1 VSSSLNDFEMFRYQF
16 RYQISLLFCGKI
28 AYVTLDTMT
37 GKTMQRQL
45 LLMLVASLL
54 ALSKAFVPFQRTRSV
69 RRETLVA
76 THLWD
81 DELQPPSPGELSS
94 DLDCL
99 QAPESNDLH
108 RLLKDRQKALQQ
120 GIGKRYV
127 CRTQRG
133 FLNVHLEPG
142 DPFDTSNIV
151 TQLKD
156 GDIVVSTGPNRG
168 PWVRHDGGGW
178 SVAIFGGFK
187 WLELLVE

>member
-1 VSSSLNDFEMFRYQF
+1 MFRCLII
-16 RYQISLLFCGKI
+16 RLSSHFCSVEII
-28 AYVTLDTMT
+28 AYVSSFDTMT

-45 LLMLVASLL
+45 LLLVVASF
-54 ALSKAFVPFQRTRSV
+54 LSLSTAFMSFQSMRSV
-69 RRETLVA
+69 QRGTLVA

-120 GIGKRYV
+120 GIGKRYI
-127 CRTQRG
+127 CRTQKG
-133 FLNVHLEPG
+133 FLNVHQEPG

-151 TQLKD
+151 TQLTD

-187 WLELLVE
+187 WLEPLVE

>member
-1 VSSSLNDFEMFRYQF
+1 VSSDFE
-16 RYQISLLFCGKI
+16 ICSDLNSHFCSVERI
-28 AYVTLDTMT
+28 AYAVKTFNTMT
-37 GKTMQRQL
+37 GKTVQQQL
-45 LLMLVASLL
+45 LLLVVFSFL
-54 ALSKAFVPFQRTRSV
+54 ALSTAFTPFELTRSV
-69 RRETLVA
+69 QRGTLVT

-81 DELQPPSPGELSS
+81 DDLHQPLSPDELSS

-108 RLLKDRQKALQQ
+108 RLLKDRQKALEQ

-127 CRTQRG
+127 CRTQKG
-133 FLNVHLEPG
+133 FLNVHQEPG

-151 TQLKD
+151 TQLKE

-187 WLELLVE
+187 WLELLAE

>member
-1 VSSSLNDFEMFRYQF
+1 VE
-16 RYQISLLFCGKI
+16 KI
-28 AYVTLDTMT
+28 VYVTFDTMA
-37 GKTMQRQL
+37 GKRMQRQL
-45 LLMLVASLL
+45 LLMLVASFL
-54 ALSKAFVPFQRTRSV
+54 ALSAAFMPFQSTRSV
-69 RRETLVA
+69 QRETLVA

-81 DELQPPSPGELSS
+81 DELQPPELSS

-133 FLNVHLEPG
+133 FLNVHQEPG

-151 TQLKD
+151 TQLTD

-187 WLELLVE
+187 WLEPLEE

>member
-1 VSSSLNDFEMFRYQF
+1 
-16 RYQISLLFCGKI
+16 
-28 AYVTLDTMT
+28 
-37 GKTMQRQL
+37 MQRQL
-45 LLMLVASLL
+45 LLTLVASFL
-54 ALSKAFVPFQRTRSV
+54 ALSTAFIPFQLRLSV
-69 RRETLVA
+69 QRRTLVT

-81 DELQPPSPGELSS
+81 DELQPPSPCELSS

-99 QAPESNDLH
+99 QAAESNDLH
-108 RLLKDRQKALQQ
+108 RLLKDRRNALQQ

-127 CRTQRG
+127 CSTQKG

-151 TQLKD
+151 TRLKD

-187 WLELLVE
+187 WLEPLAE

>member
-1 VSSSLNDFEMFRYQF
+1 VER
-16 RYQISLLFCGKI
+16 I
-28 AYVTLDTMT
+28 AYVTFDAMM
-37 GKTMQRQL
+37 GKTMQRRQL
-45 LLMLVASLL
+45 LLMLVASF
-54 ALSKAFVPFQRTRSV
+54 LSLSTAFIPFQSARSV
-69 RRETLVA
+69 QRETLIT
-76 THLWD
+76 THLEWD
-81 DELQPPSPGELSS
+81 DELQQPPSPGEQSS
-94 DLDCL
+94 DLDCI
-99 QAPESNDLH
+99 QAPESNDLY

-127 CRTQRG
+127 CRTQKG

-187 WLELLVE
+187 WLEPLAE